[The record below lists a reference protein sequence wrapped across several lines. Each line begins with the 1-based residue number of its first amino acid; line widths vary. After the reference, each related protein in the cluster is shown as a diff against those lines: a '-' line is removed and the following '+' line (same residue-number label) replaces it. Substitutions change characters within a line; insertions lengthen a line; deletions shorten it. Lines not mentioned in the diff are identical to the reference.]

1 MFLGLGVGEVT
12 IGYIGCRRKSIR
24 ITLVSILYEV
34 EVPVNNTMSRNKRVK
49 SSRSDSDGYISI
61 RSNCVRS
68 NRSSKVL
75 TMN

>member
-1 MFLGLGVGEVT
+1 
-12 IGYIGCRRKSIR
+12 
-24 ITLVSILYEV
+24 
-34 EVPVNNTMSRNKRVK
+34 MSRNKRVK

-75 TMN
+75 TMNWSSGSGSNRVGNNSIGS